1 MIRSAMM
8 TTTFPLDNSYRPIFL
23 NENLKPAN
31 ALAIGACHVDP
42 ERAKNPRL
50 VYDLGVQDYINFL
63 CTMNYTETQIKK
75 FMPEP
80 SSCSKFGGGVRDLN
94 YLSFVAIFDA
104 ETKERMLT
112 RTLTKVSELLE
123 MNSLP
128 SQRMGRD
135 YNLNETDT
143 SMSMSS
149 LSPRRQDTDHDDGK
163 KKISN
168 AVKKSSQHAYERDRR
183 EKLNKLYSSLRE
195 LLPKDKRKK
204 LSIPCTIARVL
215 KYIPELQKC
224 VERLKSSREELL
236 LRASNDEFDSNCD
249 KGMMNPVISAICL
262 SKREIMIQICIF
274 NTSSMITFS
283 KIIKILEREELQLLN
298 ATTHTTHDDKTLY
311 SLHLQA
317 KKAMRIM
324 EKEIFCEKL
333 MNSVNEQTMCTKTV
347 L

>member
-1 MIRSAMM
+1 MLPLSPSIVEAFEWQLEENMI
-8 TTTFPLDNSYRPIFL
+8 
-23 NENLKPAN
+23 NELH
-31 ALAIGACHVDP
+31 CD
-42 ERAKNPRL
+42 
-50 VYDLGVQDYINFL
+50 DLF
-63 CTMNYTETQIKK
+63 
-75 FMPEP
+75 
-80 SSCSKFGGGVRDLN
+80 
-94 YLSFVAIFDA
+94 A
-104 ETKERMLT
+104 
-112 RTLTKVSELLE
+112 
-123 MNSLP
+123 
-128 SQRMGRD
+128 D

-311 SLHLQA
+311 SLHLQEDG
-317 KKAMRIM
+317 KTKISPD
-324 EKEIFCEKL
+324 KEETKVVLREARCHSPPQSPLSNPTTNALI
-333 MNSVNEQTMCTKTV
+333 SVGDDDDVDEDDKVPVGRRRRGREVKTRTGEEEDDEGPKV
-347 L
+347 GGRRRRRP